1 MKQPQKN
8 AKKTPPLKLPKLPSL
23 LERKIYKTGQ
33 TRGADDDVVY
43 QNRVNRNSTVL
54 IPWNSWVECSSPND
68 SVGIYENGYIVLISP
83 TDYFDNTTDRNIK
96 EQKLILGRNALVYYE
111 ERNDWI
117 DNPPKKYG
125 WKPAQNRKYPLGGQ
139 YIARIPATTAHS
151 NGKKINEGF
160 TGTDN
165 KGAGIRVYEYA
176 SQQTINDTRL
186 QLEAIFWTCRDAIEQ
201 TVFSGMTK
209 ADAILRKNAISENCE
224 RHGLFD
230 KRKLFANRIL
240 NGDNVAICPFCLEEL
255 SASGFFSRL
264 KQASGREVNDLTVTE
279 LNLFH
284 IDALRVGTSNHKPYN
299 LGWGHHHCNIV
310 VKDEGI
316 EQTLQWLRKVLS
328 RNDAHKSSAG

>member
-1 MKQPQKN
+1 MKTVGTIYLVPLEMRDS
-8 AKKTPPLKLPKLPSL
+8 PPVFFRALMVAPPFYVSFRPRCSGLLLTMIRSCLPSL
-23 LERKIYKTGQ
+23 GI
-33 TRGADDDVVY
+33 VVIGE
-43 QNRVNRNSTVL
+43 VMSL
-54 IPWNSWVECSSPND
+54 WNQVYSSQ
-68 SVGIYENGYIVLISP
+68 NGYIVLISP
-83 TDYFDNTTDRNIK
+83 ANYFDETTNRNIK

-111 ERNDWI
+111 GRNDWI

-125 WKPAQNRKYPLGGQ
+125 WEPAQNRKYPLGGQ
-139 YIARIPATTAHS
+139 YVARIPATTAHS
-151 NGKKINEGF
+151 DGRKINEGF

-176 SQQTINDTRL
+176 SQQTINESRL
-186 QLEAIFWTCRDAIEQ
+186 QLEAIFWTCRDAIEH

-209 ADAILRKNAISENCE
+209 ADAILRKKVILENCE
-224 RHGLFD
+224 RRGLFD
-230 KRKLFANRIL
+230 QRKLFANRIL

-255 SASGFFSRL
+255 GASGFFSRL

-284 IDALRVGTSNHKPYN
+284 IDALRVGTSNHRPYN

-316 EQTLQWLRKVLS
+316 EQTLQWLQKVLS
-328 RNDAHKSSAG
+328 RNDTHKSSAG